1 MGKLM
6 KYKKKS
12 LQNILVW
19 ALTFSMDSLK
29 LRPSLSKLLTTI
41 TKFERHAGLNKKE
54 INHGGSKEKEK

>member
-1 MGKLM
+1 
-6 KYKKKS
+6 
-12 LQNILVW
+12 
-19 ALTFSMDSLK
+19 MDSLK